1 MKEKIL
7 IIHQGALG
15 DSVLNFPA
23 FISLKRERKASVALL
38 CSSELGKTARALN
51 IVDALFS
58 LENARFSTL
67 FGGEMTPFVKIFINN
82 YDIIILISF
91 SDAVEHHLRQNHG
104 GEVHR
109 ICPRPP
115 VDEEAHVALHL
126 MKQLRAKRLLT
137 SSDILFSFPFK
148 VIPISYSSGGRMPQQ
163 EHVVVMHPGAGS
175 ARKRWPVKNF
185 IEAAMVIKGEK
196 PGEVV
201 FLVGPAESD
210 LAPVVK
216 SMSNGDFRVYEVSD
230 LVSLMELLK
239 QTRCLIGNDS
249 GVTHLSAFMGT
260 PTVAIFGPSNPKRWS
275 PVGRATKVLRGVV
288 DCTPCF
294 ETDAANCE
302 DPKCLNGV
310 SIRMVFDAVRELAS

>member
-7 IIHQGALG
+7 VIHQGALG
-15 DSVLNFPA
+15 DSVLNFPV

-38 CSSELGKTARALN
+38 CSNELGNTARALN

-67 FGGEMTPFVKIFINN
+67 FGGEMTPFVRTFINK
-82 YDIIILISF
+82 YDIIILMSF
-91 SDAVEHHLRQNHG
+91 SDAVEHHLRQNYG

-115 VDEEAHVALHL
+115 VDEEVHVALHL
-126 MKQLRAKRLLT
+126 MKQLRAKGLLT
-137 SSDILFSFPFK
+137 SSDIFFSCPSK
-148 VIPISYSSGGRMPQQ
+148 GMPISSSHGASMPQQ
-163 EHVVVMHPGAGS
+163 EHMVVMHPGAGS

-185 IEAAMVIKGEK
+185 VEAAMVIKGENL
-196 PGEVV
+196 GDVV

-216 SMSNGDFRVYEVSD
+216 SMSNDNFRVYEVSE
-230 LVSLMELLK
+230 LVPLMELLK

-260 PTVAIFGPSNPKRWS
+260 PTVAIFGPSNL
-275 PVGRATKVLRGVV
+275 A

-302 DPKCLNGV
+302 DPKCLHGV
-310 SIRMVFDAVRELAS
+310 SIRMVFDAVREMAS

>member
-7 IIHQGALG
+7 VIHQGALG
-15 DSVLNFPA
+15 DSVLNFPV

-38 CSSELGKTARALN
+38 CSNELGNTARALN

-67 FGGEMTPFVKIFINN
+67 FGGEMTPFVRTFINK
-82 YDIIILISF
+82 YDIIILMSF
-91 SDAVEHHLRQNHG
+91 SDAVEHHLRQNYG

-115 VDEEAHVALHL
+115 VDEEVHVALHL
-126 MKQLRAKRLLT
+126 MKQLRAKGLLT
-137 SSDILFSFPFK
+137 SSDIFFSCPSK
-148 VIPISYSSGGRMPQQ
+148 GMPISSSHGASMPQQ
-163 EHVVVMHPGAGS
+163 EHMVVMHPGAGS

-185 IEAAMVIKGEK
+185 VEAAMVIKGENL
-196 PGEVV
+196 GDVV

-216 SMSNGDFRVYEVSD
+216 SMSNDNFRVYEVSE
-230 LVSLMELLK
+230 LVPLMELLK

-260 PTVAIFGPSNPKRWS
+260 PTVAIFGPSNPRRWC
-275 PVGRATKVLRGVV
+275 PVGRATKVLRGVA

-302 DPKCLNGV
+302 DPKCLHGV
-310 SIRMVFDAVRELAS
+310 SIRMVFDAVREMAS